1 MQSCSVTCPALPIL
15 DATLISPIGPYTKQ
29 FSVFAASPTALLP
42 VFASPDGNAA
52 AAVRIGHS
60 TCKIMSA
67 SSPILHS
74 GLNDFGSQGGYLQVL
89 QLQTSVPEIMI
100 SGTYSSFKQ
109 QAISDVAVSAAG
121 IVVTT
126 FSAAISQ
133 LLQVR

>member
-1 MQSCSVTCPALPIL
+1 
-15 DATLISPIGPYTKQ
+15 
-29 FSVFAASPTALLP
+29 
-42 VFASPDGNAA
+42 
-52 AAVRIGHS
+52 
-60 TCKIMSA
+60 MSA

-100 SGTYSSFKQ
+100 SGTFISFKQ

-126 FSAAISQ
+126 FSVAISQ